1 MVTFEFLK
9 QENNL
14 IYYLYYPEGI
24 EKPGIVSI
32 SIDGEI
38 WNIERQSEDDCL
50 KNYALHVLSYVYDK
64 VKDGNDIPESGTVAW
79 YQKSAHI
86 VSGENSEMEEEK
98 LEYFVCDDT
107 QDVRPL
113 PPRNEE
119 ERRLEEEI
127 MKKVK

>member
-1 MVTFEFLK
+1 MKKK
-9 QENNL
+9 QIMN
-14 IYYLYYPEGI
+14 
-24 EKPGIVSI
+24 
-32 SIDGEI
+32 
-38 WNIERQSEDDCL
+38 
-50 KNYALHVLSYVYDK
+50 
-64 VKDGNDIPESGTVAW
+64 
-79 YQKSAHI
+79 YQKI
-86 VSGENSEMEEEK
+86 VKKRSLKMEEEK